1 MNEQSMRLFL
11 NAKPFETFVVVMS
24 SGQRY
29 EVRHPENVLLSK
41 SKIVIMDPDE
51 DTVAICG
58 LLHVATVETQ
68 QTA

>member
-1 MNEQSMRLFL
+1 MNEQSMRHFL
-11 NAKPFETFVVVMS
+11 NVMPFEPFVVVLS

-41 SKIVIMDPDE
+41 TKIVIMNPDA
-51 DTVAICG
+51 DTVAVCG